1 MQKKLYRRS
10 TVLLGLILIID
21 IGVIIWLFTNR
32 NLWISYGYRVIV
44 LFVLIIFALTF
55 IYSYF
60 DLNQDKMIIKKMVK
74 NGDIALIKINNA
86 SLYRIIRDAKLKNKV
101 IWKIDIDLYDQDMNL
116 IKKEIY
122 EKLSPTQTS
131 IPRGY
136 CFATYNP
143 NKPNDILIIP
153 NVIISSI
160 SEFAP
165 LVEEY
170 ENKFKPTYLNVYYN
184 NGLLIKTYSDSIKE
198 EKEYKRNN
206 NN

>member
-10 TVLLGLILIID
+10 TILLGLILIID

-32 NLWISYGYRVIV
+32 NLWISYGYKVIV

-60 DLNQDKMIIKKMVK
+60 DLNQDKMIIKKMIK

-122 EKLSPTQTS
+122 EKLSPAQTS